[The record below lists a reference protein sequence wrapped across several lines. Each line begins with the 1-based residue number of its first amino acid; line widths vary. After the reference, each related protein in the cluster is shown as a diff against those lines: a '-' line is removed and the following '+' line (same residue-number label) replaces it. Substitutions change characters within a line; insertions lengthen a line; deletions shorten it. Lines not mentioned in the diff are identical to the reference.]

1 MYLGTS
7 SWAVGGTPSSRP
19 PHVAQRSQQGTSGGE
34 AWTRALREHTGD
46 RTKKNNKKTR
56 KVTLAVLWQKS
67 LSLIAMR

>member
-46 RTKKNNKKTR
+46 GTKKKTKEKTKKLERSHWLCCGR
-56 KVTLAVLWQKS
+56 KAFP
-67 LSLIAMR
+67 